1 MSIESSQPVQPTPP
15 VGPTSPVRLP
25 ASQQDSGPSF
35 QEVLANS
42 IREVNTLQEK
52 TESVLQA
59 LRLGNPEEVTKVMS
73 QVEKVDLAFKILQ
86 EVQEKLVAAYQELN
100 QLRV

>member
-15 VGPTSPVRLP
+15 VGPTS
-25 ASQQDSGPSF
+25 PSF